1 MTDTT
6 EPTTEPTQ
14 TNQTTEPT
22 EPVNWEAKYRDAIA
36 HSREWEK
43 RAKDN
48 KAAADELAALKEAQ
62 LSETE
67 KLTRRA
73 EKAEKALADMKARE
87 QASAWRTTAAAKY
100 NVPADMLTATSED
113 DIDAQAKALADWKAE
128 LTKPTAPQVAKPD
141 GTPSNDPDDDVMRQI
156 KNALFGKK

>member
-6 EPTTEPTQ
+6 KPTTEPTQ
-14 TNQTTEPT
+14 TNQPTEPT
-22 EPVNWEAKYRDAIA
+22 EPVDWEAKYKDAIA

-48 KAAADELAALKEAQ
+48 KTAADELAALKEAQ

-73 EKAEKALADMKARE
+73 EKAEKALADIKARE
-87 QASAWRTTAAAKY
+87 QTTAWRTTAAAKY
-100 NVPADMLTATSED
+100 NVPADMLTATSET

-128 LTKPTAPQVAKPD
+128 LTKPAAPKVSKPD
-141 GTPSNDPDDDVMRQI
+141 GTPSNNADNPNRAI
-156 KNALFGKK
+156 LKALFGNN